1 MWRIGQ
7 VNLKYARFFVVM
19 LLFCCLA
26 MLLGCAGKSETFVPF
41 EKSKNL
47 KELRVGL
54 VTDYP
59 PLAFEEAGQVQGVE
73 VELAKLV
80 AFDLNREIVFK
91 TMAFD
96 DLIPALVNGRIDII
110 MSGMSITPGRERQ
123 VAFAQPYLQ
132 VGQMALIRANER
144 SQFPDRQ
151 SLVSTRS
158 RVGYEK
164 DTTGAQFVEA
174 HMLNA
179 QRAPQDSVGQGVRAL
194 RSGAI
199 DVFIHDAPTI
209 WRIAGNATE
218 EELVG
223 LFWPLTDEYLAWA
236 VRPSDALLLQKLNA
250 VLNAAKQNG
259 GLRTILNRWIPMRI
273 RVGS

>member
-1 MWRIGQ
+1 MRRISQ
-7 VNLKYARFFVVM
+7 VVPKDGRFFIVM

-26 MLLGCAGKSETFVPF
+26 VLFGCAGKTETFVPF

-47 KELRVGL
+47 KQLRVGL

-59 PLAFEEAGQVQGVE
+59 PLAFEEAGQVAGVE
-73 VELAKLV
+73 VDLAKLV

-110 MSGMSITPGRERQ
+110 MSGMSITPQRERQ
-123 VAFAQPYLQ
+123 VDFAQPYLQ

-144 SQFPDRQ
+144 SQFPNRQ
-151 SLVSTRS
+151 SLVTTRL
-158 RVGYEK
+158 RVGYVR

-174 HMLNA
+174 HMSNA
-179 QRAPQDSVGQGVRAL
+179 QRAPQDSVEQGVRAL
-194 RSGAI
+194 RSGAV

-218 EELVG
+218 EELLG

-236 VRPSDALLLQKLNA
+236 VRPSDALLLKELNA

-259 GLRTILNRWIPMRI
+259 RLQAILNRWIPMRI
-273 RVGS
+273 EVGS

>member
-1 MWRIGQ
+1 MWKIGQ
-7 VNLKYARFFVVM
+7 AKLTYGRFFMVM

-26 MLLGCAGKSETFVPF
+26 ALLGCAGKNETFVPF

-47 KELRVGL
+47 KQLRVGL

-59 PLAFEEAGQVQGVE
+59 PLAFEDAGQVQGVE

-110 MSGMSITPGRERQ
+110 MSGMSITPGREQQ
-123 VAFAQPYLQ
+123 VDFSEPYLQ
-132 VGQMALIRANER
+132 VGEMALIRANER
-144 SQFPDRQ
+144 SQFPNRQ
-151 SLVSTRS
+151 SLVTTRL
-158 RVGYEK
+158 RVGYVR

-179 QRAPQDSVGQGVRAL
+179 QRAPQDSVEQGVRAL
-194 RSGAI
+194 RSGVI
-199 DVFIHDAPTI
+199 DVFIHDAPTV
-209 WRIAGNATE
+209 WRIAGNPTE
-218 EELVG
+218 EELLG

-236 VRPSDALLLQKLNA
+236 VRPSDALLLKELNA
-250 VLNAAKQNG
+250 VLHAAKENG
-259 GLRTILNRWIPMRI
+259 RLRAILNRWIPMR
-273 RVGS
+273 VEAGS

>member
-1 MWRIGQ
+1 MRINRIVSKHG
-7 VNLKYARFFVVM
+7 RFLIVA

-26 MLLGCAGKSETFVPF
+26 ALLGCAGKSETFVPF

-47 KELRVGL
+47 KQLRVGL

-59 PLAFEEAGQVQGVE
+59 PLAFEDAGQVAGVE
-73 VELAKLV
+73 VDLAKVV

-96 DLIPALVNGRIDII
+96 DLIPALVGGRIDII
-110 MSGMSITPGRERQ
+110 MSGMSITPARERQ

-132 VGQMALIRANER
+132 AGQMALIRANER

-151 SLVSTRS
+151 SLVSTRL
-158 RVGYEK
+158 RVGYVR
-164 DTTGAQFVEA
+164 DTTGAQFVEG
-174 HMLNA
+174 HMPNA
-179 QRAPQDSVGQGVRAL
+179 RRAPQDSIEQGVQAL
-194 RSGAI
+194 RSATI

-209 WRIAGNATE
+209 WRIAGNPTE
-218 EELVG
+218 EELTG

-236 VRPSDALLLQKLNA
+236 VRPSDALLLKQLND
-250 VLNAAKQNG
+250 VLNRVKENG
-259 GLRTILNRWIPMRI
+259 GLQAILKRWIPMRI
-273 RVGS
+273 EVGS